1 MYKYFKRAN
10 VSRDTAAGK
19 TKPLPRRVS
28 HLIALVVISLF
39 CAGGAFAQSPSEA
52 NDIIKSLAP
61 IRGQAI
67 TPGYAGDRRE
77 AVKIEQ
83 TTIFV
88 NRERAV
94 NLEVYFEFGSAKIT
108 RRARVQLAA
117 LGRALSSPEL
127 IPYRYLIAGHT
138 DAVGTDAYNLDLSQ
152 RRAAAVRDY
161 LISAFPIDPPRLM
174 TVGFGLRRLKRPAAP
189 HAAVN
194 RRVEVLLIVP

>member
-1 MYKYFKRAN
+1 MFGYSERATGLRDATASARELARGRM
-10 VSRDTAAGK
+10 SR
-19 TKPLPRRVS
+19 
-28 HLIALVVISLF
+28 LIGSIAILLI
-39 CAGGAFAQSPSEA
+39 CASGAFAQSASDA

-61 IRGQAI
+61 IRGQTV
-67 TPGYAGDRRE
+67 TPGYAGGRRE

-88 NRERAV
+88 DLERSV
-94 NLEVYFEFGSAKIT
+94 SLEVYFDYGSAKIT
-108 RRARVQLAA
+108 RRARVQLAK

-127 IPYRYLIAGHT
+127 TPYRYLVAGHT

-174 TVGFGLRRLKRPAAP
+174 TVGFGLRRLKRPNAP
-189 HAAVN
+189 YAAVN

>member
-1 MYKYFKRAN
+1 MFGYLESATG
-10 VSRDTAAGK
+10 SRYGAAGASK
-19 TKPLPRRVS
+19 LARARMS
-28 HLIALVVISLF
+28 RLIGLVAILAV
-39 CAGGAFAQSPSEA
+39 CASGAFAQSASDA

-61 IRGQAI
+61 IRGQTI
-67 TPGYAGDRRE
+67 TPGYSGDRRE

-94 NLEVYFEFGSAKIT
+94 SLEVYFEFGNAKIT

-138 DAVGTDAYNLDLSQ
+138 DAVGSDEYNLDLSQ

-161 LISAFPIDPPRLM
+161 LIVAFPIDPPRLM